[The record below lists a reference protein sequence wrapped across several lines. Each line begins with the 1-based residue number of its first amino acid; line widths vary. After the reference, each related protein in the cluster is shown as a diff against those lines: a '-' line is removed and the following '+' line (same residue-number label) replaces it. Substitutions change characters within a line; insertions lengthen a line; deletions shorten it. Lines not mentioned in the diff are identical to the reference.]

1 MNGRGE
7 KGKGNRWGNL
17 LQFFEKN
24 YHEVL
29 NSVLVICQKYG
40 SQLQYSQWFYNQFKF
55 LQFNLFPTRSFLSAS
70 PYSSLYSSKIPNATG
85 LENLGNTC
93 FLNAM
98 LQALAS
104 LPSIRTYVDIVS
116 SYDEESHKLTFIRK
130 LSKCLKGK

>member
-1 MNGRGE
+1 MKGNGE
-7 KGKGNRWGNL
+7 KRTTGNRWGNL

-24 YHEVL
+24 YHEVI
-29 NSVLVICQKYG
+29 NSVLVIYQKYG
-40 SQLQYSQWFYNQFKF
+40 SQLQYSQWFQNQFKF
-55 LQFNLFPTRSFLSAS
+55 LQYNLFPTRSFLSSTPHSSYS
-70 PYSSLYSSKIPNATG
+70 PHVANATG

-104 LPSIRTYVDIVS
+104 LPSIRNYVDIIS

-130 LSKCLKGK
+130 LSKCFKGK